1 MVQILPCSWPCCRQ
15 IRRTNVTLTSVEKVL
30 QPGRRTC
37 RGAGGARASRYITR
51 RYRTG
56 FFTGTGTGK
65 VVFLAPR
72 GAWTQHGDVCGC
84 AAARSGAPISSRPHE
99 HKWHSSLSSR
109 GEPRALQPSAA
120 RLSHG
125 SPPFAV
131 LAPTPALSAKNEKT
145 LVKIRCNACGLQNDI
160 ESRALWPGACWA
172 LLVATL

>member
-1 MVQILPCSWPCCRQ
+1 M
-15 IRRTNVTLTSVEKVL
+15 RTNITLTSVEKVL

-37 RGAGGARASRYITR
+37 RGAGGAHPVTTRTDAEQFILPVPVPVKSRLLGSAWSVDTTWR
-51 RYRTG
+51 R
-56 FFTGTGTGK
+56 
-65 VVFLAPR
+65 L
-72 GAWTQHGDVCGC
+72 WLCGGSEGS
-84 AAARSGAPISSRPHE
+84 AHRAPISSRPHE
-99 HKWHSSLSSR
+99 HKWHSSSSSR

-125 SPPFAV
+125 SPPFAM

>member
-1 MVQILPCSWPCCRQ
+1 MLMAMQLSSNQENERHAHECREGSS
-15 IRRTNVTLTSVEKVL
+15 TWSKNLSL
-30 QPGRRTC
+30 GR
-37 RGAGGARASRYITR
+37 GRASRYNTH
-51 RYRTG
+51 RYRKE

-99 HKWHSSLSSR
+99 HKWHSSSSSR

-125 SPPFAV
+125 SPPFAM

>member
-1 MVQILPCSWPCCRQ
+1 MLMWPCCRH
-15 IRRTNVTLTSVEKVL
+15 IRRTNITLTSVEKVL

-37 RGAGGARASRYITR
+37 RGVGGAHPVTTR
-51 RYRTG
+51 TDTEKG
-56 FFTGTGTGK
+56 FFTGTGK
-65 VVFLAPR
+65 VVFFAPR

-99 HKWHSSLSSR
+99 HKWHSSSSSR

-125 SPPFAV
+125 SPPFAM

-160 ESRALWPGACWA
+160 ESRALWPRACWA

>member
-1 MVQILPCSWPCCRQ
+1 MS
-15 IRRTNVTLTSVEKVL
+15 
-30 QPGRRTC
+30 PGR
-37 RGAGGARASRYITR
+37 AYRYKMH
-51 RYRTG
+51 RYRTS
-56 FFTGTGTGK
+56 TGK

-99 HKWHSSLSSR
+99 HKWHSSSSSR

-131 LAPTPALSAKNEKT
+131 LAPTPALSAKNEKIWLRSDAMRADFKT
-145 LVKIRCNACGLQNDI
+145 TSNRERSGLAPAGRCWSPRCDLSACPAKLDARLPNSMRPSSHGPTPTSL
-160 ESRALWPGACWA
+160 
-172 LLVATL
+172 